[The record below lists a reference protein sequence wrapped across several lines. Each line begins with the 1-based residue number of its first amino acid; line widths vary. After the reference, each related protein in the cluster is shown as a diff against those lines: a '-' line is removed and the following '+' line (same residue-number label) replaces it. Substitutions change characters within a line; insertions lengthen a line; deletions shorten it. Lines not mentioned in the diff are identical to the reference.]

1 MMTGIRNPQKA
12 SLKASQRSL
21 PEAFSLDGLILCFF
35 ASSITT
41 IISATPI
48 RRPGTIPA
56 MNISAMD
63 VPVMEAYTTKAIL
76 GGMTM
81 AMELEV
87 AISAVENGAEKP
99 PCSTIAGISTAPRA
113 ATVAG
118 PEPEMAPKKQATIT
132 HTMAIPPFLCPTQVS
147 TNLISRLEIPAF
159 AMMFPDS
166 TKNGIAR
173 SRNLLIPEYMLVATI
188 VRDVPE

>member
-1 MMTGIRNPQKA
+1 MIGIRNPQKA

-21 PEAFSLDGLILCFF
+21 PEAFSLDGLMLCFF

-41 IISATPI
+41 MTRAIPI
-48 RRPGTIPA
+48 RSPGTIPA

-63 VPVMEAYTTKAIL
+63 TPVMDAYTTNAIL

-81 AMELEV
+81 AMELEG

-99 PCSTIAGISTAPRA
+99 PCSTMAGISTAPRA

-118 PEPEMAPKKQATIT
+118 PEPEIAPKKQATIT

-173 SRNLLIPEYMLVATI
+173 SRNLLIPEYMFVATI
-188 VRDVPE
+188 VREVPE

>member
-1 MMTGIRNPQKA
+1 MIGIRNPQKA

-21 PEAFSLDGLILCFF
+21 PEAFSLDGLMLCFF

-41 IISATPI
+41 ITNATPI

-132 HTMAIPPFLCPTQVS
+132 HTMAIPPFLWPTQVS

>member
-1 MMTGIRNPQKA
+1 MMIGIRNPQKA

-21 PEAFSLDGLILCFF
+21 PEAFSLDGLMLCFF

-41 IISATPI
+41 ITSATPI

-132 HTMAIPPFLCPTQVS
+132 HTMAIPPFLWPTQVS

>member
-1 MMTGIRNPQKA
+1 M
-12 SLKASQRSL
+12 
-21 PEAFSLDGLILCFF
+21 LCFF

-41 IISATPI
+41 ITSATPI

-87 AISAVENGAEKP
+87 AISAVENGAEKTLLPCGGP
-99 PCSTIAGISTAPRA
+99 PGRHLDRRGRTSEICGGEREVSRTAEPISMRKGGA
-113 ATVAG
+113 AMTYLMG
-118 PEPEMAPKKQATIT
+118 QKYPDFFNIL
-132 HTMAIPPFLCPTQVS
+132 IPVGS
-147 TNLISRLEIPAF
+147 DDIPSDSVIDLWDINNVHLFF
-159 AMMFPDS
+159 AM
-166 TKNGIAR
+166 GIG
-173 SRNLLIPEYMLVATI
+173 
-188 VRDVPE
+188 